1 MTTVNCGTTHYQ
13 GCACH
18 EAVWQEKLESQAKE
32 IAEQCR
38 LNGMGSERE
47 ARLMARVEELS
58 REVAGLRGRLA
69 AAGLE

>member
-1 MTTVNCGTTHYQ
+1 MKCGTTHYQ

-18 EAVWQEKLESQAKE
+18 EAAWQEKLDRQAKE
-32 IAEQCR
+32 LAEQRR
-38 LNGMGSERE
+38 LNAMGSERE